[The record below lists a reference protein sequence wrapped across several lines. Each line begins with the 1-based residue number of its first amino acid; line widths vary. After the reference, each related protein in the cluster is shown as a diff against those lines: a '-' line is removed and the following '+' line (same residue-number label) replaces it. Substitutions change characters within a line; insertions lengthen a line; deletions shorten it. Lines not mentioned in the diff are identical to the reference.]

1 MDDYLHAGVAANV
14 DPVTLSVLWNGVI
27 GVAEEMGSTLRRTA
41 FSEAVRDG
49 DDFSTAVFDRKG
61 RLLAQGNFTPGH
73 LGSMPY
79 IMQHV
84 MRYFPEG
91 ALEPGDSIFGNDS
104 AIGSGH
110 YPDCFMVTPVFAGKS
125 IAGYTVNI
133 AHHCDVGG
141 AVPGSQ
147 AIQGIAEAFQEGIR
161 VLPVKLVRRGEFD
174 ADILR
179 MIIGN
184 VRMPEKVSGDIRAQ
198 RNANYVGAQRM
209 LKLIND
215 FGRNV
220 FELGMEHILT
230 ISEKRMRELIRQ
242 IPNGVYSFDDFMDD
256 CGPNTDAIRVAVDI
270 TVDDDELTIDFSRSS
285 DQVAAGMNCY
295 LNYTRAY
302 AMFAVKVYADALLP
316 QNDGVIRPVHI
327 VSRPGSFFNATY
339 PAPSGGRA
347 VNQVRV
353 FDAIN
358 GALAK
363 VLPAKAMGAFS
374 HWTNVNIGGIDDR
387 TGRNF
392 VFYDVIF
399 AGYGGRSN
407 KDGVE
412 AMAPIMNCPNI
423 PVEIHESQ
431 NPILVRRLELIPDS
445 SGAGKYRGGSGVRKD
460 IELRTSKAKLIPL
473 GDRHSHDPYGIFGAR
488 AGRRAETVLNPGAK
502 EEKIGSK
509 EIRPMKKGDVISFR
523 LAGAGGYGDP
533 AERDPRLIEE
543 DILEGYISEKFA
555 AEAYGYRR
563 DKIKSNGK
571 KNHR

>member
-1 MDDYLHAGVAANV
+1 MDGTAQRVETRV
-14 DPVTLSVLWNGVI
+14 DPVMLSVLWNGLVGI
-27 GVAEEMGSTLRRTA
+27 AEEMGSTLRRTA

-49 DDFSTAVFDRKG
+49 DDFSTAVFDSKG

-84 MRYFPEG
+84 MKYFPE
-91 ALEPGDSIFGNDS
+91 ATLEPGDTIFGNDS

-110 YPDCFMVTPVFAGKS
+110 YPDCFMVTPVFEGGS

-133 AHHCDVGG
+133 AHHTDVGG

-147 AIQGIAEAFQEGIR
+147 AIHGITEAFQEGIR
-161 VLPVKLVRRGEFD
+161 ILPVKLVRKGEFD
-174 ADILR
+174 SDLLR
-179 MIIGN
+179 MIVAN
-184 VRMPEKVSGDIRAQ
+184 VRMVDKVSGDIRAQ
-198 RNANYVGAQRM
+198 RNANYVGAQRF

-215 FGRNV
+215 VGREL
-220 FELGMEHILT
+220 FEAGTEQILSV
-230 ISEKRMRELIRQ
+230 SETRMRDLIRE
-242 IPNGVYSFDDFMDD
+242 IPDGVYSFDDHMDD
-256 CGPNTDAIRVAVDI
+256 CGPNTDPIRVAVDI
-270 TVDDDELTIDFSRSS
+270 TIKGDEVTLDFSRSS

-302 AMFAVKVYADALLP
+302 AMFAIKVFADALLP

-327 VSRPGSFFNATY
+327 VSRPGCFFNATY

-347 VNQVRV
+347 VNQVRI

-363 VLPAKAMGAFS
+363 VLPQKAMGALS
-374 HWTNVNIGGIDDR
+374 HWTNVNIGGVDDR

-407 KDGVE
+407 KDGIE

-423 PVEIHESQ
+423 PVEVHESQ
-431 NPILVRRLELIPDS
+431 NPILVRRLELVPDS
-445 SGAGKYRGGSGVRKD
+445 GGAGKYRGGCGVRKD
-460 IELRTSKAKLIPL
+460 IELRTGHAKLVVL
-473 GDRHSHDPYGIFGAR
+473 GDRHRFEPYGVFGGSPGMR
-488 AGRRAETVLNPGAK
+488 AQTVLNPGNA
-502 EEKIGSK
+502 EEQLSSK
-509 EIRPMKKGDVISFR
+509 EIRTIKRGDVISFR
-523 LAGAGGYGDP
+523 LAGAGGYGSP
-533 AERDPRLIEE
+533 AGRDARQIEE
-543 DILEGYISEKFA
+543 DLLEGYITESHASKV
-555 AEAYGYRR
+555 YGYERNTAR
-563 DKIKSNGK
+563 
-571 KNHR
+571 